1 MDQDQRE
8 EELAS
13 HRSPGGWMSVRELDA
28 SSIVSW
34 FLRLADVDTVQALP
48 ANCCGLAS
56 SWHPFC
62 SDPGAGL
69 SIDGGAPR
77 QDHIDAARAA
87 ARGVL
92 NAWLAAQRVV
102 PGRPA
107 GLCAGCSRHDVSCFA
122 AAQPKSR
129 KRRSHARPVGRH
141 TCGSRSCAVVRLW
154 NCW

>member
-1 MDQDQRE
+1 MRE
-8 EELAS
+8 LVSGSPMLTRCRRAAD
-13 HRSPGGWMSVRELDA
+13 RSPNH
-28 SSIVSW
+28 
-34 FLRLADVDTVQALP
+34 TALP

-129 KRRSHARPVGRH
+129 DRRSHARPGRSAHVRISQLCSGSTMELLVEALH
-141 TCGSRSCAVVRLW
+141 TALIDGR
-154 NCW
+154 N